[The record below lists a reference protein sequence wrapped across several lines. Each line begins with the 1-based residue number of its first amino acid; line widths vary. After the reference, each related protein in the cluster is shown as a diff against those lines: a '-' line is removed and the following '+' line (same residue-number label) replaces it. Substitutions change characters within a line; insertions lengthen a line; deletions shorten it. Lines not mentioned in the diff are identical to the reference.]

1 MQHSGTD
8 CGSRKSDDA
17 REFIVANP
25 HERMIKKVDVA
36 LYLCMVGISTKQGC
50 RTGSSYPL
58 SFRMRWK

>member
-17 REFIVANP
+17 REFVVANP

-36 LYLCMVGISTKQGC
+36 LYLCMVGISTASTVKDVGQVAVA
-50 RTGSSYPL
+50 RFPL
-58 SFRMRWK
+58 G